1 MIKIVTDTTS
11 GLPPELAQAHD
22 IPVLPQIIIFG
33 EEMYRDDTEMD
44 TRMFLQKLRSSPT
57 LPKTAAPPPALYN
70 PIFERLLAEGYR
82 TIICLH
88 PSSELSGTVRSA
100 LTAAQDFPGADIRVV
115 DTRTIAAPLATV
127 VLLAARWAQEGMDAD
142 TIIARVQELLA
153 RQRVY
158 FVVDTL
164 EYLHR
169 GGRIGGAQA
178 LLGGL
183 LQVKPILTLQDG
195 RVEPFEKQR
204 TQRRA
209 LERLRELVLE
219 GCPRTPE
226 SYLAVMHADA
236 EATARSLAADFSA
249 QLGIPDIPIYELPP
263 AIVTHAG
270 PGVLAVSYFAMHK
283 VNLVLHRSPPMV
295 SIHNVQTEDPVAQD
309 SSCVTGARPW

>member
-1 MIKIVTDTTS
+1 MIKIITDTTS
-11 GLPPELAQAHD
+11 GLPPELARARD
-22 IPVLPQIIIFG
+22 IPILPQIIIFG
-33 EEMYRDDTEMD
+33 EEAYRDDTEMD
-44 TRMFLQKLRSSPT
+44 TRMFLQRLRSSPT

-115 DTRTIAAPLATV
+115 DTRTIAAPLATA
-127 VLLAARWAQEGMDAD
+127 VLLAARWAQEGVDAD
-142 TIIARVQELLA
+142 SIIARVQALLA

-183 LQVKPILTLQDG
+183 LQVKPILTLRDG

-209 LERLRELVLE
+209 LERIRELVLE
-219 GCPRTPE
+219 ECPPTPE
-226 SYLAVMHADA
+226 SYLAVMQADA
-236 EATARSLAADFSA
+236 EATARELAADFSA
-249 QLGIPDIPIYELPP
+249 RLGIPEVPIYELPP

-270 PGVLAVSYFAMHK
+270 PGVLAVSYF
-283 VNLVLHRSPPMV
+283 
-295 SIHNVQTEDPVAQD
+295 VA
-309 SSCVTGARPW
+309 P

>member
-1 MIKIVTDTTS
+1 MIKIITDTTS
-11 GLPPELAQAHD
+11 GLPLDVARAHD
-22 IPVLPQIIIFG
+22 IPVLPQIVIFG
-33 EEMYRDDTEMD
+33 EEIYRDDTEID
-44 TRMFLQKLRSSPT
+44 TRTFLQKLRASPT

-115 DTRTIAAPLATV
+115 DTRTIAAPLATA
-127 VLLAARWAQEGMDAD
+127 VLLAARWAREGVDAD
-142 TIIARVQELLA
+142 TIVARLQDLLA

-158 FVVDTL
+158 FLVDTL

-183 LQVKPILTLQDG
+183 LQVKPILTLRDG
-195 RVEPFEKQR
+195 RVEPFEQQR
-204 TQRRA
+204 TQKRSLA
-209 LERLRELVLE
+209 RLRELVLGE
-219 GCPRTPE
+219 CPRTPE

-236 EATARSLAADFSA
+236 EATARELAADFAA

-270 PGVLAVSYFAMHK
+270 PGVLAVSYFAA
-283 VNLVLHRSPPMV
+283 P
-295 SIHNVQTEDPVAQD
+295 
-309 SSCVTGARPW
+309 

>member
-11 GLPPELAQAHD
+11 SLPPELAQAHD

-33 EEMYRDDTEMD
+33 EESYRDDTEMD

-127 VLLAARWAQEGMDAD
+127 VLLAARWAQEGVDAD
-142 TIIARVQELLA
+142 TIIARVQETLA

-183 LQVKPILTLQDG
+183 LQVKPILTLRDG

-209 LERLRELVLE
+209 LERLRELVLGE
-219 GCPRTPE
+219 CPPTPE
-226 SYLAVMHADA
+226 SHLAVMHADA
-236 EATARSLAADFSA
+236 EATARELAAEFSA
-249 QLGIPDIPIYELPP
+249 RLGIPEVPIYELPP

-270 PGVLAVSYFAMHK
+270 PGVLAVSYFAM
-283 VNLVLHRSPPMV
+283 
-295 SIHNVQTEDPVAQD
+295 
-309 SSCVTGARPW
+309 

>member
-11 GLPPELAQAHD
+11 GLPLELAQAHD

-33 EEMYRDDTEMD
+33 EETYRDDTEMD
-44 TRMFLQKLRSSPT
+44 TRMFLQKLRASPT

-115 DTRTIAAPLATV
+115 DTRTIAAPLATA
-127 VLLAARWAQEGMDAD
+127 VLLAARWAREGVDAD
-142 TIIARVQELLA
+142 TIIARVQDLLA

-183 LQVKPILTLQDG
+183 LQVKPILTLRDG
-195 RVEPFEKQR
+195 RVEPFEQQR

-209 LERLRELVLE
+209 LARLRELVLGE
-219 GCPRTPE
+219 CPRTPE

-236 EATARSLAADFSA
+236 EATARELAADFSA
-249 QLGIPDIPIYELPP
+249 QLGIRDVPIYELPP

-270 PGVLAVSYFAMHK
+270 PGVLAVSYF
-283 VNLVLHRSPPMV
+283 
-295 SIHNVQTEDPVAQD
+295 VA
-309 SSCVTGARPW
+309 P

>member
-11 GLPPELAQAHD
+11 GLPLELARTHD

-33 EEMYRDDTEMD
+33 EESYRDDTEMD

-127 VLLAARWAQEGMDAD
+127 VLLAARWAQEGVDAD
-142 TIIARVQELLA
+142 TIIARVRDMLA

-183 LQVKPILTLQDG
+183 LQVKPILTLRDG
-195 RVEPFEKQR
+195 RVEPFEQQR
-204 TQRRA
+204 TQKRA
-209 LERLRELVLE
+209 LARLRELVLG
-219 GCPRTPE
+219 GCPPTPE

-236 EATARSLAADFSA
+236 EATARELADDFAA

-270 PGVLAVSYFAMHK
+270 PGVLAVSYFAA
-283 VNLVLHRSPPMV
+283 P
-295 SIHNVQTEDPVAQD
+295 
-309 SSCVTGARPW
+309 

>member
-1 MIKIVTDTTS
+1 MIKIITDTTS
-11 GLPPELAQAHD
+11 GLPLELAQAHD

-33 EEMYRDDTEMD
+33 EETYRDDTGMD
-44 TRMFLQKLRSSPT
+44 TRMFLQKLRASPT

-115 DTRTIAAPLATV
+115 DTRTVAAPLATV
-127 VLLAARWAQEGMDAD
+127 VLLAARWAREGVDAD
-142 TIIARVQELLA
+142 TIIARVQDMLA

-183 LQVKPILTLQDG
+183 LQVKPILTLRDG
-195 RVEPFEKQR
+195 RVEPFEQQR

-209 LERLRELVLE
+209 LARLRELVLE
-219 GCPRTPE
+219 ECPPTPE

-236 EATARSLAADFSA
+236 EATARELADDFAA
-249 QLGIPDIPIYELPP
+249 QLGIPDILIYELPP

-270 PGVLAVSYFAMHK
+270 PGVLAVSYF
-283 VNLVLHRSPPMV
+283 
-295 SIHNVQTEDPVAQD
+295 VA
-309 SSCVTGARPW
+309 P

>member
-1 MIKIVTDTTS
+1 MIKIITDTTS
-11 GLPPELAQAHD
+11 GLPLELARAHD

-33 EEMYRDDTEMD
+33 EETYRDDTEMD
-44 TRMFLQKLRSSPT
+44 TRMFLQKLRASPT

-127 VLLAARWAQEGMDAD
+127 VLLAARWAREGVDAD
-142 TIIARVQELLA
+142 TIIARVQDMLA

-183 LQVKPILTLQDG
+183 LQVKPILTLRDG
-195 RVEPFEKQR
+195 RVEPFEQQR
-204 TQRRA
+204 TQKRA
-209 LERLRELVLE
+209 LARLRELVLE
-219 GCPRTPE
+219 ECPSTPE

-236 EATARSLAADFSA
+236 EATARELAADFSA

-270 PGVLAVSYFAMHK
+270 PGVLAVSYF
-283 VNLVLHRSPPMV
+283 
-295 SIHNVQTEDPVAQD
+295 VA
-309 SSCVTGARPW
+309 P

>member
-11 GLPPELAQAHD
+11 GLPLELAQAHD

-33 EEMYRDDTEMD
+33 EESYRDDTEMD

-57 LPKTAAPPPALYN
+57 LPKTSAPPPALYT
-70 PIFERLLAEGYR
+70 PLFEQLLAEGYR

-100 LTAAQDFPGADIRVV
+100 RMAAQDFPGADIRIV

-127 VLLAARWAQEGMDAD
+127 VLMAARWAREGVDAD
-142 TIIARVQELLA
+142 TIIAQIQDMLA

-178 LLGGL
+178 LLGGI
-183 LQVKPILTLQDG
+183 LQIKPILTLRDG
-195 RVEPFEKQR
+195 QVEPFEQQR

-209 LERLRELVLE
+209 MARLRELVLE
-219 GCPRTPE
+219 ECPPTPE
-226 SYLAVMHADA
+226 SHLAVMHADA
-236 EATARSLAADFSA
+236 EATARELADHFAA

-270 PGVLAVSYFAMHK
+270 PGTLAVSYF
-283 VNLVLHRSPPMV
+283 VSP
-295 SIHNVQTEDPVAQD
+295 
-309 SSCVTGARPW
+309 

>member
-1 MIKIVTDTTS
+1 MIKIITDTTS
-11 GLPPELAQAHD
+11 GLPLDVARAHD

-33 EEMYRDDTEMD
+33 EETYRDDTEMD
-44 TRMFLQKLRSSPT
+44 TRMFLQKLRASPT

-70 PIFERLLAEGYR
+70 PIFEQLLAEGYR

-127 VLLAARWAQEGMDAD
+127 VLLAARWAREGVDAD
-142 TIIARVQELLA
+142 TIIARVQDTLA

-183 LQVKPILTLQDG
+183 LQVKPILTLRDG
-195 RVEPFEKQR
+195 RVEPFEQQR
-204 TQRRA
+204 TQKRA
-209 LERLRELVLE
+209 LARLRELVLGE
-219 GCPRTPE
+219 CPRTPE

-236 EATARSLAADFSA
+236 EATARELAADFSA

-270 PGVLAVSYFAMHK
+270 PGVLAVSYF
-283 VNLVLHRSPPMV
+283 
-295 SIHNVQTEDPVAQD
+295 VA
-309 SSCVTGARPW
+309 P

>member
-1 MIKIVTDTTS
+1 MIKIITDTTS
-11 GLPPELAQAHD
+11 GLPPKLAQAHD

-33 EEMYRDDTEMD
+33 EETYRDDTEMD
-44 TRMFLQKLRSSPT
+44 TRLFLQKLRASPT

-115 DTRTIAAPLATV
+115 DTRTVAAPLATV
-127 VLLAARWAQEGMDAD
+127 VLLADRWAKEGVDAD
-142 TIIARVQELLA
+142 TIIARVQQMLA

-183 LQVKPILTLQDG
+183 LQVKPILTLRDG

-219 GCPRTPE
+219 GCPPSPE

-236 EATARSLAADFSA
+236 EATARGLAADFSA
-249 QLGIPDIPIYELPP
+249 QLGIPEVPIYELPP

-270 PGVLAVSYFAMHK
+270 PGVLAVSYFA
-283 VNLVLHRSPPMV
+283 
-295 SIHNVQTEDPVAQD
+295 A
-309 SSCVTGARPW
+309 

>member
-1 MIKIVTDTTS
+1 MIKIITDTTS
-11 GLPPELAQAHD
+11 GLPLDVARAHD
-22 IPVLPQIIIFG
+22 IPVLPQIVIFG
-33 EEMYRDDTEMD
+33 EEIYRDDTEID
-44 TRMFLQKLRSSPT
+44 TRTFLQKLRASPT

-115 DTRTIAAPLATV
+115 DTRTIAAPLATA
-127 VLLAARWAQEGMDAD
+127 VLLAARWAREGVDAD
-142 TIIARVQELLA
+142 TIVARLQDLLA

-158 FVVDTL
+158 FLVDTL

-183 LQVKPILTLQDG
+183 LQVKPILTLRDG
-195 RVEPFEKQR
+195 RVEPFEQQR
-204 TQRRA
+204 TQKRA
-209 LERLRELVLE
+209 LARLRELVLGE
-219 GCPRTPE
+219 CPRTPE

-236 EATARSLAADFSA
+236 EATARELAADFAA

-270 PGVLAVSYFAMHK
+270 PGVLAVSYF
-283 VNLVLHRSPPMV
+283 
-295 SIHNVQTEDPVAQD
+295 VA
-309 SSCVTGARPW
+309 P

>member
-1 MIKIVTDTTS
+1 MIKIITDTTS
-11 GLPPELAQAHD
+11 GLPLDVARAHD

-33 EEMYRDDTEMD
+33 EETYRDDTEMD
-44 TRMFLQKLRSSPT
+44 TRMFLQKLRASPT

-127 VLLAARWAQEGMDAD
+127 VLLAARWAREGVEADA
-142 TIIARVQELLA
+142 IIARVQDMLA

-183 LQVKPILTLQDG
+183 LQVKPILTLRDG
-195 RVEPFEKQR
+195 RVEPFEQQR
-204 TQRRA
+204 TQKRA
-209 LERLRELVLE
+209 LARLRELVLGE
-219 GCPRTPE
+219 CPRTPE

-236 EATARSLAADFSA
+236 EATARELAADFSA
-249 QLGIPDIPIYELPP
+249 QLGIRDVPIYELPP

-270 PGVLAVSYFAMHK
+270 PGVLAVSYF
-283 VNLVLHRSPPMV
+283 
-295 SIHNVQTEDPVAQD
+295 VA
-309 SSCVTGARPW
+309 P

>member
-11 GLPPELAQAHD
+11 SLPPELAQAHD

-33 EEMYRDDTEMD
+33 EESYRDDTEMD

-127 VLLAARWAQEGMDAD
+127 VLLAARWAQEGVDAD
-142 TIIARVQELLA
+142 TIIARVQETLA

-183 LQVKPILTLQDG
+183 LQVKPILTLRDG

-209 LERLRELVLE
+209 LERLRELVLGE
-219 GCPRTPE
+219 CPPTPA
-226 SYLAVMHADA
+226 SHLAVMHADA
-236 EATARSLAADFSA
+236 EATARELAAEFSA
-249 QLGIPDIPIYELPP
+249 RLGIPEVPIYELPP

-270 PGVLAVSYFAMHK
+270 PGVLAVSYFAM
-283 VNLVLHRSPPMV
+283 
-295 SIHNVQTEDPVAQD
+295 
-309 SSCVTGARPW
+309 

>member
-11 GLPPELAQAHD
+11 GLPPEWARAYD
-22 IPVLPQIIIFG
+22 IPMIPQIIIFG
-33 EEMYRDDTEMD
+33 EESYRDDTEMD
-44 TRMFLQKLRSSPT
+44 TRTFLQKLRASPT
-57 LPKTAAPPPALYN
+57 LPKTAAPPPALYH
-70 PIFERLLAEGYR
+70 PVFERLLAEGYR

-115 DTRTIAAPLATV
+115 DTRTIAAPLATAA
-127 VLLAARWAQEGMDAD
+127 LLAARWAQEGVEAD
-142 TIIARVQELLA
+142 TIIAQVQDLLA

-204 TQRRA
+204 TRRRA
-209 LERLRELVLE
+209 LERLRELVLA
-219 GCPRTPE
+219 GCPPSPE

-236 EATARSLAADFSA
+236 EATARELAADFSA
-249 QLGIPDIPIYELPP
+249 RLGIPEVPIYELPP

-270 PGVLAVSYFAMHK
+270 PGVLAVSYF
-283 VNLVLHRSPPMV
+283 
-295 SIHNVQTEDPVAQD
+295 
-309 SSCVTGARPW
+309 VTP